1 MGLRGRGGAAMPL
14 ASGKATSDA
23 HLEDLA
29 TTRLNPFSHPC
40 RAREVLP

>member
-1 MGLRGRGGAAMPL
+1 MPL
-14 ASGKATSDA
+14 GHRESDIGDA

-29 TTRLNPFSHPC
+29 TTRLNQFSHPC